1 VSVLLMKREAVCYFA
16 SVLKILFIVVSIF
29 FSLPD
34 GFAEARSL
42 EIMEVD
48 ISAEVLPNGDL
59 KVVESRTI
67 NFNGQFRGADQKFYF
82 SGISSY
88 SEVLIRED
96 DFYYILVN
104 QFPTSEPGTYS
115 IQVYGDEYFVIDW
128 SFDAYNEKR
137 TFILEYIARDVVIVH
152 NDVAEL
158 YYKFIGDE
166 WEFPTSSA
174 FVTLNLPEGA
184 EQDQIRAWGHG
195 PQHGEVVLKDPEMV
209 SWWVAPLP
217 ANTYLEG
224 RVVFPVTL
232 VPDSNR
238 FSGKEALPGI
248 LREEQRWAAQANI
261 SRLIKKYQVYIS
273 LFLLLGVALILIK
286 MWKGALNRHN
296 AYKGEYYRELPGE
309 YSPAAAGYL
318 WNRKRSNTSY
328 LTAHI
333 LNLAR
338 LRHIGIE
345 EIPGTEDFRLVEK
358 KGEKILSSLD
368 ALITEFIFGKVYPY
382 FVPNER
388 QKDQGSQRTVIFRQI
403 EEYAKDN
410 PKEFHSFY
418 GLWTGAALK
427 DGEKQNFF
435 KEHTS
440 WGWGCLPLVLMII
453 LALLTLI
460 WWELY
465 LLGTVLLVT
474 PFILFFASPNT
485 YYSEFGADQLL
496 KWRAFRKFLLH
507 FSSMDRSTVPSL
519 VIWEHYLVYAVI
531 LDVARQVTDQLA
543 LVFPRPEAD
552 PTFSQTSWS
561 SLGAT
566 QSLAALHSI
575 SRMTSNLD
583 NTIVGASSSAN
594 KAIAAAS
601 STSGS
606 GSSGGFSS
614 GGGFGGG
621 FSGGG
626 GGGSGGGGG
635 GFR

>member
-1 VSVLLMKREAVCYFA
+1 MAMKKERACSFVA
-16 SVLKILFIVVSIF
+16 ILKLLFIVVLIF
-29 FSLPD
+29 FSLPEE
-34 GFAEARSL
+34 FAEARSL

-88 SEVLIRED
+88 SEVLIREG
-96 DFYYILVN
+96 DFYYTLVN

-137 TFILEYIARDVVIVH
+137 TFILEYIARDVAVVH

-174 FVTLNLPEGA
+174 FVTLSLPEGA
-184 EQDQIRAWGHG
+184 KQDQIRAWGHG
-195 PQHGEVVLKDPEMV
+195 PQHGEVALENPEMI

-232 VPDSNR
+232 VPGSSK

-261 SRLIKKYQVYIS
+261 GRLIKKYQIYIS
-273 LFLLLGVALILIK
+273 LFLLLGVAIILIR
-286 MWKGALNRHN
+286 MWKGALNRNN
-296 AYKGEYYRELPGE
+296 AYKGEYYRELPGD

-318 WNRKRSNTSY
+318 WNRKRFDTSY

-338 LRHIGIE
+338 QRHIGIE
-345 EIPGTEDFRLVEK
+345 EIPGIEEFRLVEK
-358 KGEKILSSLD
+358 KGEGMLSPLD
-368 ALITEFIFGKVYPY
+368 TLIKEFIFGKVYPY
-382 FVPNER
+382 FVTNDR
-388 QKDQGSQRTVIFRQI
+388 QKEEGSQRTVLFKQI
-403 EEYAKDN
+403 EEYAKEN
-410 PKEFHSFY
+410 PKDFHGFY
-418 GLWTGAALK
+418 GSWTASASK

-435 KEHTS
+435 REHTS

-465 LLGTVLLVT
+465 LLGTVLLVA

-485 YYSEFGADQLL
+485 YYTEFGADQLL
-496 KWRAFRKFLLH
+496 KWQAFRKFLLH

-543 LVFPRPEAD
+543 IVFPRPETD

-561 SLGAT
+561 SLGAA
-566 QSLAALHSI
+566 QSLTVLHST
-575 SRMTSNLD
+575 SRMASNLN
-583 NTIVGASSSAN
+583 NTIVGASNSAN

>member
-1 VSVLLMKREAVCYFA
+1 MKRVRARNYA
-16 SVLKILFIVVSIF
+16 SILKLLFIAVSIF
-29 FSLPD
+29 YFLPD
-34 GFAEARSL
+34 GLAEARSL

-67 NFNGQFRGADQKFYF
+67 NFNGQFRGADQKLYF
-82 SGISSY
+82 SGVSLY
-88 SEVLIRED
+88 SEVLIREG
-96 DFYYILVN
+96 DFYYTLVN
-104 QFPTSEPGTYS
+104 QFHTSEPGTYS
-115 IQVYGDEYFVIDW
+115 VQVYGDEYFVIDW

-137 TFILEYIARDVVIVH
+137 TFTLEYIARDAVVVH
-152 NDVAEL
+152 SDVAEL

-166 WEFPTSSA
+166 WEFPASSA
-174 FVTLNLPEGA
+174 FVTLGLPEGA
-184 EQDQIRAWGHG
+184 KQDEIMAWGHG
-195 PQHGEVVLKDPEMV
+195 PQHGEVALESPKLV

-224 RVVFPVTL
+224 RVVFPATL
-232 VPDSNR
+232 VPGSNR

-261 SRLIKKYQVYIS
+261 SRLIRKYQIYIS
-273 LFLLLGVALILIK
+273 LSLLFGVALILIR
-286 MWKGALNRHN
+286 MWKGALNRNN
-296 AYKGEYYRELPGE
+296 AYNGDYYRELPGD

-318 WNRKRSNTSY
+318 WNKKRFHTSY

-333 LNLAR
+333 LNLSR

-345 EIPGTEDFRLVEK
+345 EIPGIEDFRLVEK
-358 KGEKILSSLD
+358 KSEVMLSPLD

-382 FVPNER
+382 FVPN
-388 QKDQGSQRTVIFRQI
+388 DQQQGEGSQRAVLFRQI
-403 EEYAKDN
+403 EEYAKEN

-418 GLWTGAALK
+418 SSWTGAALK
-427 DGEKQNFF
+427 DGEKKNFF

-440 WGWGCLPLVLMII
+440 WGWGCLPLVLVII

-465 LLGTVLLVT
+465 LVGTVLLSA

-485 YYSEFGADQLL
+485 YYTEFGADQLL
-496 KWRAFRKFLLH
+496 KWQAFRKFLLH

-543 LVFPRPEAD
+543 LVFPRPEAE
-552 PTFSQTSWS
+552 PAFSQTSWS
-561 SLGAT
+561 SLGTA
-566 QSLAALHSI
+566 QSMAVMHSMN
-575 SRMTSNLD
+575 RMTNNLN
-583 NTIVGASSSAN
+583 NTIVGATSSAN

-606 GSSGGFSS
+606 ASSGGFSS
-614 GGGFGGG
+614 GGGGGGG

-626 GGGSGGGGG
+626 GGGFGGGGG